1 MPNITDKPFL
11 NHFSSNSNKMKFIE
25 CPRDAMQGIS
35 TFIPTDKKISYIN
48 KLLDVGFDTIDVGS
62 FVSKKA
68 IPQMADTEEVI
79 KGINTT
85 KSNSKLLT
93 IVANERGAE
102 KAAQFDEITYLGFP
116 FSISETFQKK
126 NINSTIKESL
136 LRLEAIQTI
145 CVNNNKQLV
154 TYFSMAFGNPYGDE
168 WSVYIVAHWAER
180 LLNEFGVKILSLSDT
195 IGSSEPNVISWLFK
209 KLISEFPDVEFGA
222 HLHTHPE
229 NWKEKVTAALEAG
242 CKRFDGALLGF
253 GGCPMAKDELVGNM
267 PSEHILRYLI
277 EKKLIKNINQTALQE
292 AHNEAL
298 TIFS

>member
-1 MPNITDKPFL
+1 
-11 NHFSSNSNKMKFIE
+11 MKFIE
-25 CPRDAMQGIS
+25 CPRDAMQGIDA
-35 TFIPTDKKISYIN
+35 FIPTDKKISYIN

-102 KAAQFDEITYLGFP
+102 KAVQFDEITYLGFP

-136 LRLEAIQTI
+136 LRLESIQNI

-277 EKKLIKNINQTALQE
+277 EKEMIQYISQRALKE
-292 AHNEAL
+292 AQNEAL
-298 TIFS
+298 SIFN

>member
-1 MPNITDKPFL
+1 
-11 NHFSSNSNKMKFIE
+11 MKFIE
-25 CPRDAMQGIS
+25 CPRDAMQGIG
-35 TFIPTDKKISYIN
+35 TFIPTYKKISYIN
-48 KLLDVGFDTIDVGS
+48 KLLQVGFDTIDVGS
-62 FVSKKA
+62 FVSKNA
-68 IPQMADTEEVI
+68 IPQMVDTEEVI
-79 KGINTT
+79 KGINVTN
-85 KSNSKLLT
+85 SNSKLLT

-136 LRLEAIQTI
+136 LRLESIQNI
-145 CVNNNKQLV
+145 CVKSNKQLV

-222 HLHTHPE
+222 HLHTHPQ
-229 NWKEKVTAALEAG
+229 NWKDKVIAALESG

-253 GGCPMAKDELVGNM
+253 GGCPMARDELVGNM
-267 PSEHILRYLI
+267 PSEHILQYLM
-277 EKKLIKNINQTALQE
+277 EKKMIRNISQTALEE
-292 AHNEAL
+292 AQNEAL
-298 TIFS
+298 TIFI

>member
-1 MPNITDKPFL
+1 
-11 NHFSSNSNKMKFIE
+11 MKFIE
-25 CPRDAMQGIS
+25 CPRDAMQGIG
-35 TFIPTDKKISYIN
+35 TFIPTNKKISYIN
-48 KLLDVGFDTIDVGS
+48 KLLEVGFDTIDVGS
-62 FVSKKA
+62 FVSKNA
-68 IPQMADTEEVI
+68 IPQMVDTEEVI
-79 KGINTT
+79 KGINVTS
-85 KSNSKLLT
+85 SNSKLLT
-93 IVANERGAE
+93 IVANKRGAE

-136 LRLEAIQTI
+136 LRLESIQNI
-145 CVNNNKQLV
+145 CVKNNKQLV

-222 HLHTHPE
+222 HLHTHPQ
-229 NWKEKVTAALEAG
+229 NWKEKVVAALEAG

-253 GGCPMAKDELVGNM
+253 GGCPMARDELVGNM
-267 PSEHILRYLI
+267 PSEHILQYLM
-277 EKKLIKNINQTALQE
+277 EKKMINNISPTALQE
-292 AHNEAL
+292 AQNEAL
-298 TIFS
+298 TVFI

>member
-1 MPNITDKPFL
+1 
-11 NHFSSNSNKMKFIE
+11 MKFIE
-25 CPRDAMQGIS
+25 CPRDAMQGIG
-35 TFIPTDKKISYIN
+35 TFIPTYKKISYIN
-48 KLLDVGFDTIDVGS
+48 KLLQVGFDTIDVGS
-62 FVSKKA
+62 FVSKNA
-68 IPQMADTEEVI
+68 IPQMVDTEEVI
-79 KGINTT
+79 KGINVTN
-85 KSNSKLLT
+85 SNSKLLT

-136 LRLEAIQTI
+136 LRLESIQII
-145 CVNNNKQLV
+145 CVKSNKQLV

-222 HLHTHPE
+222 HLHTHPQ
-229 NWKEKVTAALEAG
+229 NWKDKVIAALEAG

-253 GGCPMAKDELVGNM
+253 GGCPMARDELVGNM
-267 PSEHILRYLI
+267 PTEHILQYLI
-277 EKKLIKNINQTALQE
+277 EKKMIRNISQTALEE
-292 AHNEAL
+292 AQNEAL
-298 TIFS
+298 TIFI

>member
-1 MPNITDKPFL
+1 
-11 NHFSSNSNKMKFIE
+11 MKFIE

-35 TFIPTDKKISYIN
+35 TLIPTDKKISYIN

-136 LRLEAIQTI
+136 LRLEAIQNI

-229 NWKEKVTAALEAG
+229 NWKEKVIAALEAG

-253 GGCPMAKDELVGNM
+253 GGCPMARDELVGNM
-267 PSEHILRYLI
+267 PSEHILHYLI
-277 EKKLIKNINQTALQE
+277 DNKLIKNINQTALQE
-292 AHNEAL
+292 AQNEAL

>member
-1 MPNITDKPFL
+1 
-11 NHFSSNSNKMKFIE
+11 MKFIE
-25 CPRDAMQGIS
+25 CPRDAMQGIG
-35 TFIPTDKKISYIN
+35 TFIPTQKKISYIN
-48 KLLDVGFDTIDVGS
+48 KLLQVGFDTIDVGS
-62 FVSKKA
+62 FVSKNA
-68 IPQMADTEEVI
+68 IPQMVDTEEVI
-79 KGINTT
+79 KGINVTN
-85 KSNSKLLT
+85 SNSKLLT

-136 LRLEAIQTI
+136 LRLESIQNI
-145 CVNNNKQLV
+145 CVKSNKQLV

-195 IGSSEPNVISWLFK
+195 IGSSEPNLISWLFK

-222 HLHTHPE
+222 HLHTHPQ
-229 NWKEKVTAALEAG
+229 NWKEKVVAALEAG

-253 GGCPMAKDELVGNM
+253 GGCPMARDELVGNM
-267 PSEHILRYLI
+267 PSEHILQYLM
-277 EKKLIKNINQTALQE
+277 EKKMIRNINQTALQE
-292 AHNEAL
+292 AQNEAL

>member
-1 MPNITDKPFL
+1 
-11 NHFSSNSNKMKFIE
+11 MKFIE
-25 CPRDAMQGIS
+25 CPRDAMQGIG
-35 TFIPTDKKISYIN
+35 TFIPTYKKISYIN
-48 KLLDVGFDTIDVGS
+48 KLLQVGFDTIDVGS
-62 FVSKKA
+62 FVSKNA
-68 IPQMADTEEVI
+68 IPQMVDTEEVI
-79 KGINTT
+79 KGINVTN
-85 KSNSKLLT
+85 SNSKLLT

-136 LRLEAIQTI
+136 LRLESIQNI
-145 CVNNNKQLV
+145 CVKSNKQLV

-222 HLHTHPE
+222 HLHTHPQ
-229 NWKEKVTAALEAG
+229 NWKEKVVAALEAG

-253 GGCPMAKDELVGNM
+253 GGCPMARDELVGNM
-267 PSEHILRYLI
+267 PSEHILQYLM
-277 EKKLIKNINQTALQE
+277 EKKMIRNISQTALQE
-292 AHNEAL
+292 AQNEAL
-298 TIFS
+298 TIFI

>member
-1 MPNITDKPFL
+1 
-11 NHFSSNSNKMKFIE
+11 MKFIE
-25 CPRDAMQGIS
+25 CPRDAMQGIG
-35 TFIPTDKKISYIN
+35 TFIPTEKKISYIN
-48 KLLDVGFDTIDVGS
+48 KLLEVGFDTIDVGS
-62 FVSKKA
+62 FVSKNV
-68 IPQMADTEEVI
+68 IPQMVDTEEVI
-79 KGINTT
+79 KGINVTN
-85 KSNSKLLT
+85 SNSKLLT

-136 LRLEAIQTI
+136 LRLESIQNI
-145 CVNNNKQLV
+145 CLKNNKQLV

-195 IGSSEPNVISWLFK
+195 IGSSEPKVISWLFK

-222 HLHTHPE
+222 HLHTHPQ
-229 NWKEKVTAALEAG
+229 NWKEKVVAALEAG

-253 GGCPMAKDELVGNM
+253 GGCPMARDELVGNM
-267 PSEHILRYLI
+267 PSEHILQYLM
-277 EKKLIKNINQTALQE
+277 EKKMIRNISQTALQE
-292 AHNEAL
+292 AQNEAL
-298 TIFS
+298 TIFI

>member
-1 MPNITDKPFL
+1 
-11 NHFSSNSNKMKFIE
+11 MKFIE
-25 CPRDAMQGIS
+25 CPRDAMQGIG
-35 TFIPTDKKISYIN
+35 TFIPTQKKISYIN
-48 KLLDVGFDTIDVGS
+48 KLLQVGFDTIDVGS
-62 FVSKKA
+62 FVSKSA
-68 IPQMADTEEVI
+68 IPQMVDTEEVI
-79 KGINTT
+79 KGINVIN
-85 KSNSKLLT
+85 SNSKLLT

-136 LRLEAIQTI
+136 LRLESIQNI
-145 CVNNNKQLV
+145 CVKSNKQLV

-222 HLHTHPE
+222 HLHTHPQ
-229 NWKEKVTAALEAG
+229 NWKEKVIAALEAG

-253 GGCPMAKDELVGNM
+253 GGCPMARDELVGNM
-267 PSEHILRYLI
+267 PSEHILQYLM
-277 EKKLIKNINQTALQE
+277 EKKMIRNISQTALQE
-292 AHNEAL
+292 AQNEAL
-298 TIFS
+298 TIFI

>member
-1 MPNITDKPFL
+1 
-11 NHFSSNSNKMKFIE
+11 MKFIE
-25 CPRDAMQGIS
+25 CPRDAMQGIDA
-35 TFIPTDKKISYIN
+35 FIPTDKKISYIN

-136 LRLEAIQTI
+136 LRLESIQNI
-145 CVNNNKQLV
+145 CLKNNKQLV

-180 LLNEFGVKILSLSDT
+180 LLNEFGIKILSLSDT
-195 IGSSEPNVISWLFK
+195 IGSSEPNVISWLFE

-229 NWKEKVTAALEAG
+229 KWKEKVIAALEAG

-253 GGCPMAKDELVGNM
+253 GGCPMARDQLVGNM
-267 PSEHILRYLI
+267 PSEHVLSYLI
-277 EKKLIKNINQTALQE
+277 EKKMIQNISQTALKE
-292 AHNEAL
+292 AQNEAL
-298 TIFS
+298 TIFN

>member
-1 MPNITDKPFL
+1 
-11 NHFSSNSNKMKFIE
+11 MKFIE
-25 CPRDAMQGIS
+25 CPRDAMQGIG
-35 TFIPTDKKISYIN
+35 TFIPTYKKISYIN
-48 KLLDVGFDTIDVGS
+48 KLLQVGFDTIDVGS
-62 FVSKKA
+62 FVSKNA
-68 IPQMADTEEVI
+68 IPQMVDTEEVI
-79 KGINTT
+79 KGINVTN
-85 KSNSKLLT
+85 SNSKLLT

-136 LRLEAIQTI
+136 LRLESIQNI
-145 CVNNNKQLV
+145 CVKSNKQLV

-222 HLHTHPE
+222 HLHTHPQ
-229 NWKEKVTAALEAG
+229 NWKDKVIAAFEAG

-253 GGCPMAKDELVGNM
+253 GGCPMARDELVGNM
-267 PSEHILRYLI
+267 PTEHILQYLI
-277 EKKLIKNINQTALQE
+277 EKKMIRNISQTALEKAQ
-292 AHNEAL
+292 NEAL
-298 TIFS
+298 TIFI

>member
-1 MPNITDKPFL
+1 
-11 NHFSSNSNKMKFIE
+11 MKFIE
-25 CPRDAMQGIS
+25 CPRDAMQGIG
-35 TFIPTDKKISYIN
+35 TFIPTYKKISYIN
-48 KLLDVGFDTIDVGS
+48 KLLQVGFDTIDVGS
-62 FVSKKA
+62 FVSKNA
-68 IPQMADTEEVI
+68 IPQMVDTEEVI
-79 KGINTT
+79 KGINVTN
-85 KSNSKLLT
+85 SNSKLLT

-136 LRLEAIQTI
+136 LRLESIQNI
-145 CVNNNKQLV
+145 CVKSNKQLV

-209 KLISEFPDVEFGA
+209 KLISEFPGVEFGA
-222 HLHTHPE
+222 HLHTHPQ
-229 NWKEKVTAALEAG
+229 NWKDKVIAALESG

-253 GGCPMAKDELVGNM
+253 GGCPMARDELVGNM
-267 PSEHILRYLI
+267 PTEHILQYLI
-277 EKKLIKNINQTALQE
+277 EKKMIRNISQTALEE
-292 AHNEAL
+292 AQNEAL
-298 TIFS
+298 TIFI

>member
-1 MPNITDKPFL
+1 
-11 NHFSSNSNKMKFIE
+11 MKFIE
-25 CPRDAMQGIS
+25 CPRDAMQGIG
-35 TFIPTDKKISYIN
+35 TFIPTEKKISYIN
-48 KLLDVGFDTIDVGS
+48 KLLEVGFDTIDVGS
-62 FVSKKA
+62 FVSKNV
-68 IPQMADTEEVI
+68 IPQMVDTEEVI
-79 KGINTT
+79 KGINIT

-136 LRLEAIQTI
+136 LRLESIQNI

-253 GGCPMAKDELVGNM
+253 GGCPMARDELVGNM
-267 PSEHILRYLI
+267 PSEHILHYLI
-277 EKKLIKNINQTALQE
+277 DNKLIKNINQTALQE
-292 AHNEAL
+292 AQNEAL

>member
-1 MPNITDKPFL
+1 
-11 NHFSSNSNKMKFIE
+11 MKFIE
-25 CPRDAMQGIS
+25 CPRDAMQGIG
-35 TFIPTDKKISYIN
+35 TFIPTYKKISYIN
-48 KLLDVGFDTIDVGS
+48 KLLQVGFDTIDVGS
-62 FVSKKA
+62 FVSKNA
-68 IPQMADTEEVI
+68 IPQMVDTEEVI
-79 KGINTT
+79 KGINVTN
-85 KSNSKLLT
+85 SNSKLLT

-136 LRLEAIQTI
+136 LRLESIQNI
-145 CVNNNKQLV
+145 CVKSNKQLV

-222 HLHTHPE
+222 HLHTHPQ
-229 NWKEKVTAALEAG
+229 NWKEKVIAALEAG

-253 GGCPMAKDELVGNM
+253 GGCPMARDELVGNM
-267 PSEHILRYLI
+267 PSEHILQYLM
-277 EKKLIKNINQTALQE
+277 EKKMIRNINQTALQE
-292 AHNEAL
+292 AQNEAL
-298 TIFS
+298 TIFI

>member
-1 MPNITDKPFL
+1 
-11 NHFSSNSNKMKFIE
+11 MKFIE
-25 CPRDAMQGIS
+25 CPRDAMQGIG
-35 TFIPTDKKISYIN
+35 TFIPTEKKISYIN
-48 KLLDVGFDTIDVGS
+48 KLLQVGFDTIDVGS
-62 FVSKKA
+62 FVSKNA
-68 IPQMADTEEVI
+68 IPQMVDTEEVI
-79 KGINTT
+79 KGINVTN
-85 KSNSKLLT
+85 SNSKLLT

-136 LRLEAIQTI
+136 LRLESIQNI
-145 CVNNNKQLV
+145 CVKNNKQLV

-222 HLHTHPE
+222 HLHTHPQ
-229 NWKEKVTAALEAG
+229 NWKDKVIAAIEAG

-253 GGCPMAKDELVGNM
+253 GGCPMARDELVGNM
-267 PSEHILRYLI
+267 PTEHILQYLI
-277 EKKLIKNINQTALQE
+277 EKKMIRNISQTALEE
-292 AHNEAL
+292 AQNEAL
-298 TIFS
+298 TIFI

>member
-1 MPNITDKPFL
+1 
-11 NHFSSNSNKMKFIE
+11 MKFIE
-25 CPRDAMQGIS
+25 CPRDAMQGIG
-35 TFIPTDKKISYIN
+35 TFIPTYKKISYIN
-48 KLLDVGFDTIDVGS
+48 KLLQVGFDTIDVGS
-62 FVSKKA
+62 FVSKNA
-68 IPQMADTEEVI
+68 IPQMVDTEEVI
-79 KGINTT
+79 KGINNTN
-85 KSNSKLLT
+85 SNSKLLT

-136 LRLEAIQTI
+136 LRLESIQNI
-145 CVNNNKQLV
+145 CVKSNKQLV

-222 HLHTHPE
+222 HLHTHPQ
-229 NWKEKVTAALEAG
+229 NWKDKVIAALESG

-253 GGCPMAKDELVGNM
+253 GGCPMARVELVGNM
-267 PSEHILRYLI
+267 PTEHIFQYLI
-277 EKKLIKNINQTALQE
+277 EKKMIRNISQTALEE
-292 AHNEAL
+292 AQNEAL
-298 TIFS
+298 TIFI

>member
-1 MPNITDKPFL
+1 
-11 NHFSSNSNKMKFIE
+11 MKFIE
-25 CPRDAMQGIS
+25 CPRDAMQGIG
-35 TFIPTDKKISYIN
+35 TFIPTEKKISYIN
-48 KLLDVGFDTIDVGS
+48 KLLEVGFDTIDVGS
-62 FVSKKA
+62 FVSKNV
-68 IPQMADTEEVI
+68 IPQMVDTEEVI
-79 KGINTT
+79 KGINVTN
-85 KSNSKLLT
+85 SNSKLLT

-136 LRLEAIQTI
+136 LRLESIQNI
-145 CVNNNKQLV
+145 CVKSNKQLV

-222 HLHTHPE
+222 HLHTHPQ
-229 NWKEKVTAALEAG
+229 NWKEKVVAALEAG

-253 GGCPMAKDELVGNM
+253 GGCPMARDELVGNM
-267 PSEHILRYLI
+267 PSEQILQYLI
-277 EKKLIKNINQTALQE
+277 EKKMIRNISQTALEE
-292 AHNEAL
+292 AQNEAL
-298 TIFS
+298 TIFI

>member
-1 MPNITDKPFL
+1 
-11 NHFSSNSNKMKFIE
+11 MKFIE
-25 CPRDAMQGIS
+25 CPRDAMQGIG
-35 TFIPTDKKISYIN
+35 TFIPTQKKISYIN
-48 KLLDVGFDTIDVGS
+48 KLLQVGFDTIDVGS
-62 FVSKKA
+62 FVSKSA
-68 IPQMADTEEVI
+68 IPQMVDTEEVI
-79 KGINTT
+79 KGINVTN
-85 KSNSKLLT
+85 SNSKLLT

-136 LRLEAIQTI
+136 LRLESIQNI
-145 CVNNNKQLV
+145 CVKSNKQLV

-222 HLHTHPE
+222 HLHTHPQ
-229 NWKEKVTAALEAG
+229 NWKEKVVAALEAG

-253 GGCPMAKDELVGNM
+253 GGCPMARDELVGNM
-267 PSEHILRYLI
+267 PSEHILQYLM
-277 EKKLIKNINQTALQE
+277 EKKMIRNINQTALQE
-292 AHNEAL
+292 AQNEAL
-298 TIFS
+298 TIFI

>member
-1 MPNITDKPFL
+1 
-11 NHFSSNSNKMKFIE
+11 MKFIE
-25 CPRDAMQGIS
+25 CPRDAMQGIG

-68 IPQMADTEEVI
+68 VPQMVDTEEVI
-79 KGINTT
+79 KGINVTN
-85 KSNSKLLT
+85 SNSKLLT
-93 IVANERGAE
+93 IVGNERGAE
-102 KAAQFDEITYLGFP
+102 KAVQFDEITYLGFP

-136 LRLEAIQTI
+136 LRLESIQNI

-180 LLNEFGVKILSLSDT
+180 LLNEFGVNILSLSDT

-209 KLISEFPDVEFGA
+209 KLIYEFPDVEFGA
-222 HLHTHPE
+222 HLHTHPKY
-229 NWKEKVTAALEAG
+229 WKEKVVAALEAG

-267 PSEHILRYLI
+267 PSEYILGYLM
-277 EKKLIKNINQTALQE
+277 EKKMIRNINRTALNGAKKE
-292 AHNEAL
+292 AIA
-298 TIFS
+298 IFN

>member
-1 MPNITDKPFL
+1 
-11 NHFSSNSNKMKFIE
+11 MKFIE
-25 CPRDAMQGIS
+25 CPRDAMQGIG
-35 TFIPTDKKISYIN
+35 TFIPTYKKISYIN
-48 KLLDVGFDTIDVGS
+48 KLLQVGFDTIDVGS
-62 FVSKKA
+62 FVSKNA
-68 IPQMADTEEVI
+68 IPQMVDTEEVI
-79 KGINTT
+79 KGINVTN
-85 KSNSKLLT
+85 SNSKLLT

-102 KAAQFDEITYLGFP
+102 KAAQFDEITFLGFP

-136 LRLEAIQTI
+136 LRLESIQNI
-145 CVNNNKQLV
+145 CVKSNKQLV

-222 HLHTHPE
+222 HLHTHPQ
-229 NWKEKVTAALEAG
+229 NWKDKVIAALEAG

-253 GGCPMAKDELVGNM
+253 GGCPMARDELVGNM
-267 PSEHILRYLI
+267 PSEHILQYLM
-277 EKKLIKNINQTALQE
+277 EKKMIRNINQTALQE
-292 AHNEAL
+292 AQNEAL

>member
-1 MPNITDKPFL
+1 
-11 NHFSSNSNKMKFIE
+11 MKFIE
-25 CPRDAMQGIS
+25 CPRDAMQGINK
-35 TFIPTDKKISYIN
+35 FIPTEKKISYIN
-48 KLLDVGFDTIDVGS
+48 KLLKVGFETIDMGS
-62 FVSKKA
+62 FVSNKV

-79 KGINTT
+79 KGINI
-85 KSNSKLLT
+85 SNSSTKLLT

-102 KAAQFDEITYLGFP
+102 KASNFDEITYLGFP

-126 NINSTIKESL
+126 NINSTIKDSL
-136 LRLEAIQTI
+136 LRLEAIQNV
-145 CVNNNKQLV
+145 CVKNNKQLV

-180 LLNEFGVKILSLSDT
+180 LLKEFDVKILSLSDT

-222 HLHTHPE
+222 HLHTHPQ
-229 NWKEKVTAALEAG
+229 NWKEKVDAALKAG
-242 CKRFDGALLGF
+242 CRRFDGSLLGY

-267 PSEHILRYLI
+267 PSEQILDYLI
-277 EKKLIKNINQTALQE
+277 ESKMIKNINSTALEE
-292 AHNEAL
+292 AKNEAM

>member
-1 MPNITDKPFL
+1 
-11 NHFSSNSNKMKFIE
+11 MKFIE
-25 CPRDAMQGIS
+25 CPRDAMQGIG
-35 TFIPTDKKISYIN
+35 TFIPTYKKISYIN
-48 KLLDVGFDTIDVGS
+48 KLLQVGFDTIDVGS
-62 FVSKKA
+62 FVSKSA
-68 IPQMADTEEVI
+68 IPQMVDTEEVI
-79 KGINTT
+79 KGINVTN
-85 KSNSKLLT
+85 SNSKLLT

-136 LRLEAIQTI
+136 LRLESIQNI
-145 CVNNNKQLV
+145 CVKSNKQLV

-222 HLHTHPE
+222 HLHTHPQ
-229 NWKEKVTAALEAG
+229 NWKDKVIAALEAG

-253 GGCPMAKDELVGNM
+253 GGCPMARDELVGNM
-267 PSEHILRYLI
+267 PTEHILQYLI
-277 EKKLIKNINQTALQE
+277 EKKMIRNISQTALEE
-292 AHNEAL
+292 AQNEAL
-298 TIFS
+298 TIFI

>member
-1 MPNITDKPFL
+1 
-11 NHFSSNSNKMKFIE
+11 MKFIE
-25 CPRDAMQGIS
+25 CPRDAMQGIG
-35 TFIPTDKKISYIN
+35 TFIPTEKKISYIN
-48 KLLDVGFDTIDVGS
+48 KLLEVGFDTIDVGS
-62 FVSKKA
+62 FVSKNV
-68 IPQMADTEEVI
+68 IPQMVDTEEVI
-79 KGINTT
+79 KGINVTN
-85 KSNSKLLT
+85 SNSKLLT

-136 LRLEAIQTI
+136 LRLESIQNI
-145 CVNNNKQLV
+145 CVKSNKQLV

-222 HLHTHPE
+222 HLHTHPQ
-229 NWKEKVTAALEAG
+229 NWKEKVVAALEAG

-253 GGCPMAKDELVGNM
+253 GGCPMARDELVGNM
-267 PSEHILRYLI
+267 PTEYILQYLI
-277 EKKLIKNINQTALQE
+277 EKKMIRNISQTALEE
-292 AHNEAL
+292 AQNEAL
-298 TIFS
+298 TIFI

>member
-1 MPNITDKPFL
+1 
-11 NHFSSNSNKMKFIE
+11 MKFIE
-25 CPRDAMQGIS
+25 CPRDAMQGIGA
-35 TFIPTDKKISYIN
+35 FIPTDKKISYIN

-85 KSNSKLLT
+85 KSNSKLLA

-136 LRLEAIQTI
+136 LRLEAIQNI

-277 EKKLIKNINQTALQE
+277 EKEMIQNISQSALKE
-292 AHNEAL
+292 AQNEAL
-298 TIFS
+298 SIFN

>member
-1 MPNITDKPFL
+1 
-11 NHFSSNSNKMKFIE
+11 MKFIE
-25 CPRDAMQGIS
+25 CPRDAMQGIGA
-35 TFIPTDKKISYIN
+35 FIPTDKKISYIN

-62 FVSKKA
+62 FVSKNA

-136 LRLEAIQTI
+136 LRLEAIQNI

-277 EKKLIKNINQTALQE
+277 KKEMIQNISQSALKE
-292 AHNEAL
+292 AQNEAL
-298 TIFS
+298 SIFN

>member
-1 MPNITDKPFL
+1 
-11 NHFSSNSNKMKFIE
+11 MKFIE
-25 CPRDAMQGIS
+25 CPRDAMQGIG

-48 KLLDVGFDTIDVGS
+48 KLLEVGFDTIDVGS
-62 FVSKKA
+62 FVSKNA
-68 IPQMADTEEVI
+68 IPQMVDTEEVI
-79 KGINTT
+79 KGINVTN
-85 KSNSKLLT
+85 SNSKLLT

-102 KAAQFDEITYLGFP
+102 KAAQFDEISYLGFP

-136 LRLEAIQTI
+136 LRLESIQNI
-145 CVNNNKQLV
+145 CVKSNKQLV

-195 IGSSEPNVISWLFK
+195 IGSSEPDVISWLFK

-222 HLHTHPE
+222 HLHTHPQ
-229 NWKEKVTAALEAG
+229 NWKEKVIAALESG

-253 GGCPMAKDELVGNM
+253 GGCPMARDELVGNM
-267 PSEHILRYLI
+267 PSEQILRYLM
-277 EKKLIKNINQTALQE
+277 EKKMIRNISKTALQE
-292 AHNEAL
+292 AQNEAL
-298 TIFS
+298 TIFI

>member
-1 MPNITDKPFL
+1 
-11 NHFSSNSNKMKFIE
+11 MKFIE
-25 CPRDAMQGIS
+25 CPRDAMQGIG
-35 TFIPTDKKISYIN
+35 TFIPTEKKISYIN
-48 KLLDVGFDTIDVGS
+48 KLLEVGFDTIDVGS
-62 FVSKKA
+62 FVSKNV
-68 IPQMADTEEVI
+68 IPQMVDTEEVI
-79 KGINTT
+79 KGINVTN
-85 KSNSKLLT
+85 SNSKLLT

-136 LRLEAIQTI
+136 LRLESIQNI
-145 CVNNNKQLV
+145 CVKSNKQLV

-222 HLHTHPE
+222 HLHTHPQ
-229 NWKEKVTAALEAG
+229 NWKEKVIAALEAG

-253 GGCPMAKDELVGNM
+253 GGCPMARDELVGNM
-267 PSEHILRYLI
+267 PSEHILQYLM
-277 EKKLIKNINQTALQE
+277 EKKMIRNISQTALQE
-292 AHNEAL
+292 AQNEAL
-298 TIFS
+298 TIFI

>member
-1 MPNITDKPFL
+1 
-11 NHFSSNSNKMKFIE
+11 MKFIE
-25 CPRDAMQGIS
+25 CPRDAMQGIG
-35 TFIPTDKKISYIN
+35 TFIPTYKKISYIN
-48 KLLDVGFDTIDVGS
+48 KLLQVGFDTIDVGS
-62 FVSKKA
+62 FVSKNA
-68 IPQMADTEEVI
+68 IPQMVDTEEVI
-79 KGINTT
+79 KGINVTN
-85 KSNSKLLT
+85 SNSKLLT

-136 LRLEAIQTI
+136 LRLESIQNI
-145 CVNNNKQLV
+145 CVKSNKQLV

-222 HLHTHPE
+222 HLHTHPQ
-229 NWKEKVTAALEAG
+229 NWKDKVIAALEAG

-253 GGCPMAKDELVGNM
+253 GGCPMARDELVGNM
-267 PSEHILRYLI
+267 PSEHILQYLI
-277 EKKLIKNINQTALQE
+277 EKKMIRNISQTALEE
-292 AHNEAL
+292 AQNEAL
-298 TIFS
+298 TIFI

>member
-1 MPNITDKPFL
+1 
-11 NHFSSNSNKMKFIE
+11 MKFIE
-25 CPRDAMQGIS
+25 CPRDAMQGIG
-35 TFIPTDKKISYIN
+35 TFIPTEKKISYIN
-48 KLLDVGFDTIDVGS
+48 KLLEVGFDTIDVGS
-62 FVSKKA
+62 FVSKNV
-68 IPQMADTEEVI
+68 IPQMVDTEEVI
-79 KGINTT
+79 KGINVTN
-85 KSNSKLLT
+85 SNSKLLT

-136 LRLEAIQTI
+136 LRLESIQNI
-145 CVNNNKQLV
+145 CVKSNKQLV

-222 HLHTHPE
+222 HLHTHPQ
-229 NWKEKVTAALEAG
+229 NWKDKVIAALEAG
-242 CKRFDGALLGF
+242 CKRFDGAIFGF
-253 GGCPMAKDELVGNM
+253 GGCPMARDELVGNM
-267 PSEHILRYLI
+267 PSEHILQYLM
-277 EKKLIKNINQTALQE
+277 EKKMIRNISQTALEE
-292 AHNEAL
+292 AQNEAL
-298 TIFS
+298 TIFI

>member
-1 MPNITDKPFL
+1 
-11 NHFSSNSNKMKFIE
+11 MKFIE
-25 CPRDAMQGIS
+25 CPRDAMQGIG
-35 TFIPTDKKISYIN
+35 TFIPTEKKISYIN
-48 KLLDVGFDTIDVGS
+48 KLLEVGFDTIDVGS
-62 FVSKKA
+62 FVSKNV
-68 IPQMADTEEVI
+68 IPQMVDTEEVI
-79 KGINTT
+79 KGINVTN
-85 KSNSKLLT
+85 SNSKLLT

-136 LRLEAIQTI
+136 LRLESIQNV
-145 CVNNNKQLV
+145 CVKSNKQLV

-222 HLHTHPE
+222 HLHTHPQ
-229 NWKEKVTAALEAG
+229 NWKEKVIAALEAG

-253 GGCPMAKDELVGNM
+253 GGCPMARDELVGNM
-267 PSEHILRYLI
+267 PSEHILQYLM
-277 EKKLIKNINQTALQE
+277 EKKMIRNINQTALQE
-292 AHNEAL
+292 AQNEAL
-298 TIFS
+298 TIFI

>member
-1 MPNITDKPFL
+1 
-11 NHFSSNSNKMKFIE
+11 MKFIE
-25 CPRDAMQGIS
+25 CPRDAMQGIG
-35 TFIPTDKKISYIN
+35 TFIPTNKKISYIN
-48 KLLDVGFDTIDVGS
+48 KLLQVGFDTIDVGS
-62 FVSKKA
+62 FVSKNA
-68 IPQMADTEEVI
+68 IPQMVDTEEVI
-79 KGINTT
+79 KGINVTN
-85 KSNSKLLT
+85 SNSKLLT

-136 LRLEAIQTI
+136 LRLESIQNI
-145 CVNNNKQLV
+145 CVKSNKQLV

-168 WSVYIVAHWAER
+168 WSVHIVAHWAER

-222 HLHTHPE
+222 HLHTHPQ
-229 NWKEKVTAALEAG
+229 NWKDKAIAAIEAG

-253 GGCPMAKDELVGNM
+253 GGCPMARDELVGNM
-267 PSEHILRYLI
+267 PSEHILQYLM
-277 EKKLIKNINQTALQE
+277 EKKMIRNISQTALEE
-292 AHNEAL
+292 AQNEAL
-298 TIFS
+298 TIFI

>member
-1 MPNITDKPFL
+1 
-11 NHFSSNSNKMKFIE
+11 MKFIE
-25 CPRDAMQGIS
+25 CPRDAMQGIG
-35 TFIPTDKKISYIN
+35 TFIPTEKKIFYIN
-48 KLLDVGFDTIDVGS
+48 KLLEVGFDTIDVGS
-62 FVSKKA
+62 FVSKNV
-68 IPQMADTEEVI
+68 IPQMVDTEEVI
-79 KGINTT
+79 KGINVTN
-85 KSNSKLLT
+85 SNSKLLT

-136 LRLEAIQTI
+136 LRLESIQNI
-145 CVNNNKQLV
+145 CVKSNKQLV

-222 HLHTHPE
+222 HLHTHPQ
-229 NWKEKVTAALEAG
+229 NWKEKVIAALEAG

-253 GGCPMAKDELVGNM
+253 GGCPMARDELVGNM
-267 PSEHILRYLI
+267 PSEHILQYLM
-277 EKKLIKNINQTALQE
+277 EKKMIRNINQTALQE
-292 AHNEAL
+292 AQNEAL
-298 TIFS
+298 TIFI

>member
-1 MPNITDKPFL
+1 
-11 NHFSSNSNKMKFIE
+11 MKFIE
-25 CPRDAMQGIS
+25 CPRDAMQGIG
-35 TFIPTDKKISYIN
+35 TFIPTYKKISYIN
-48 KLLDVGFDTIDVGS
+48 KLLQVGFDTIDVGS
-62 FVSKKA
+62 FVSKNA
-68 IPQMADTEEVI
+68 IPQMVDTEEVI
-79 KGINTT
+79 KGINVTN
-85 KSNSKLLT
+85 SNSKLLT

-136 LRLEAIQTI
+136 LRLESIQNI
-145 CVNNNKQLV
+145 CVKSNKQLV

-222 HLHTHPE
+222 HLHTHPQ
-229 NWKEKVTAALEAG
+229 NWKDKVIAALESG

-253 GGCPMAKDELVGNM
+253 GGCPMARDELVGNM
-267 PSEHILRYLI
+267 PTEHILQYLI
-277 EKKLIKNINQTALQE
+277 EKKMIRNISQTALEE
-292 AHNEAL
+292 AQNEAL
-298 TIFS
+298 TIFI

>member
-1 MPNITDKPFL
+1 
-11 NHFSSNSNKMKFIE
+11 MKFIE
-25 CPRDAMQGIS
+25 CPRDAMQGIG
-35 TFIPTDKKISYIN
+35 TFIPTYKKISYIN
-48 KLLDVGFDTIDVGS
+48 KLLQVGFDTIDVGS
-62 FVSKKA
+62 FVSKNA
-68 IPQMADTEEVI
+68 IPQMVDTEEVI
-79 KGINTT
+79 KGINVTN
-85 KSNSKLLT
+85 SNSKLLT

-136 LRLEAIQTI
+136 LRLESIQNI
-145 CVNNNKQLV
+145 CVKSNKQLV

-222 HLHTHPE
+222 HLHTHPQ
-229 NWKEKVTAALEAG
+229 NWKDKVIAALEAG

-253 GGCPMAKDELVGNM
+253 GGCPMARDELVGNM
-267 PSEHILRYLI
+267 PTEHILQYLI
-277 EKKLIKNINQTALQE
+277 EKKMIRNISQTALEE
-292 AHNEAL
+292 AQNEAL
-298 TIFS
+298 TIFI